1 MAHRGANRKIS
12 DTRASRNRYGL
23 FVPPDQHGS
32 SGRPRDEALD
42 REILRAATSIMSE
55 EGVDAVTF
63 ARVAERAGT
72 TRPALYRRY
81 DCPSD
86 LVVAALGE
94 IAAAER
100 PSATGDHLADL
111 TAELQAFRA
120 ALRRANSLA
129 LVGSMLAQSGPDA
142 AVTAYRRLVVAP
154 RRARIRSILRA
165 AADAGELT
173 ADPADL
179 ELATAMCTGS
189 YYAIALAGGTPRRD
203 WPERMA
209 AAAWRACGGTP

>member
-1 MAHRGANRKIS
+1 MYASHS
-12 DTRASRNRYGL
+12 DTSTSRNGYGRV
-23 FVPPDQHGS
+23 VPPDQHAS

-42 REILRAATSIMSE
+42 REILEAATTLLSE

-63 ARVAERAGT
+63 TRVAERAGT

-81 DCPSD
+81 ECPSD
-86 LVVAALGE
+86 LVIAALGE
-94 IAAAER
+94 IAGADR
-100 PSATGDHLADL
+100 PPTTGDHLADL

-120 ALRRANSLA
+120 ALQRADSLA
-129 LVGSMLAQSGPDA
+129 LVGSMLAQTGSEA
-142 AVTAYRRLVVAP
+142 AVSAYRELVVAP

-165 AADAGELT
+165 ATDAGELT
-173 ADPADL
+173 ADRADL

-203 WPERMA
+203 WAERMA
-209 AAAWRACGGTP
+209 AAAWRACGGSA